1 VPFLDHELVEYVLGL
16 PAVEKKR
23 YAGSKGLLVEACRD
37 LLPPSVYQ
45 RPKAGFTLPMK
56 AWMLG
61 PLASFVDEGVREAI
75 ARELL
80 PGNFVNDI
88 SRAFREDRLHW
99 TRLWSIVVLGHFA
112 KPRKLSGQLCRRSDE
127 NTSVHSLA

>member
-1 VPFLDHELVEYVLGL
+1 
-16 PAVEKKR
+16 
-23 YAGSKGLLVEACRD
+23 VEACRD

-80 PGNFVNDI
+80 PANFVNDI

-127 NTSVHSLA
+127 NTSVDSLA

>member
-1 VPFLDHELVEYVLGL
+1 
-16 PAVEKKR
+16 
-23 YAGSKGLLVEACRD
+23 VEACRD

-45 RPKAGFTLPMK
+45 RPKSGFVLPMR

-61 PLASFVDEGVREAI
+61 PLAPFVDEGVRETVT
-75 ARELL
+75 RELL
-80 PGNFVNDI
+80 PEDFVSGI

-112 KPRKLSGQLCRRSDE
+112 KRMQLCRRSDE
-127 NTSVHSLA
+127 NTSVHSFA